1 MKLKIRLKFFITFS
15 EQGVLKSSTFN
26 IDLIGVLNRVLICQ
40 GSKRFSVGSSI
51 TFGDHQVTFCHGRI
65 RGSLIYFLPNGI
77 K

>member
-65 RGSLIYFLPNGI
+65 RGSLIYFLPNGV

>member
-1 MKLKIRLKFFITFS
+1 M
-15 EQGVLKSSTFN
+15 
-26 IDLIGVLNRVLICQ
+26 DLIGVLSRVLICQ

-65 RGSLIYFLPNGI
+65 RGSLIYFLPNGV